1 MRLHQ
6 VATLATRPA
15 KSHASLQELTE
26 GWRERADR
34 HVPRALQAAWVTSL
48 AGRNDLPLLTSDD
61 LGEAILAD
69 AARAVLATG
78 RGGRPGCRPARPGR
92 TLGRRC
98 HQQTPGWCRPHRR
111 AHPPSAGRRRRRP
124 GPSAGGTRPG
134 HGAPGP
140 GTGRTGG
147 GRGAGLGQSLG
158 PAPVEAGRRDAWL
171 QAVSTVAA
179 FRDRWEL
186 GPDPRPLGLESAVTT
201 LEGLGHRRG
210 AQAAVAR
217 ALKLANATAPPSARS
232 VADPKAYAT
241 RFTNLPGT

>member
-1 MRLHQ
+1 M
-6 VATLATRPA
+6 ATLATRPA

-111 AHPPSAGRRRRRP
+111 AHPRALGVGDEDLARALVGRDRAMERRARELAEQAVAEGRACTEPRAGTSR
-124 GPSAGGTRPG
+124 
-134 HGAPGP
+134 
-140 GTGRTGG
+140 GRSEGRLATGG
-147 GRGAGLGQSLG
+147 VHCGCL
-158 PAPVEAGRRDAWL
+158 
-171 QAVSTVAA
+171 
-179 FRDRWEL
+179 
-186 GPDPRPLGLESAVTT
+186 PRPLGARRLT
-201 LEGLGHRRG
+201 LAPSGL
-210 AQAAVAR
+210 
-217 ALKLANATAPPSARS
+217 KAP
-232 VADPKAYAT
+232 
-241 RFTNLPGT
+241 